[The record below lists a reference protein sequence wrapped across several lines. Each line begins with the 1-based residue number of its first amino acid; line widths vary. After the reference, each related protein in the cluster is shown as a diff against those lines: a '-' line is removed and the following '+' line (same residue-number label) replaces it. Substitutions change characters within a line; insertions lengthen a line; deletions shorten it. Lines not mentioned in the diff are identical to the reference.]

1 MSKFKLGPYP
11 PCLEDME
18 VCTIA
23 KRVDEAVKRL
33 NLKGVPTHQT
43 NLRSMRDSRV
53 ARLRSMAIKR
63 GEYRV
68 V

>member
-1 MSKFKLGPYP
+1 MSAFKLGPYP

-23 KRVDEAVKRL
+23 KHVDEAVKRL
-33 NLKGVPTHQT
+33 NLRGVPMRQT
-43 NLRSMRDSRV
+43 NLRSMRDSRI
-53 ARLRSMAIKR
+53 ARLRSMAIEK